1 MSTLLLTALFA
12 CTTKT
17 TVIDDSASG
26 ISDTAADTASSD
38 TSSVD
43 TSPPPECNTD
53 NEECV
58 PDARGCGGE
67 GANMLPGSDCLA
79 CHSDGA
85 GGRERAPVWSAGG
98 TLFNDIYGSRPVS
111 GATVRVTD
119 ASGRVVTMRSS
130 SSGNFYTATR
140 LLAPMRAEVE
150 LADGTVFTMGRE
162 IDEANCNSC
171 HSCDGEAGGKIY
183 AE

>member
-1 MSTLLLTALFA
+1 
-12 CTTKT
+12 
-17 TVIDDSASG
+17 
-26 ISDTAADTASSD
+26 
-38 TSSVD
+38 
-43 TSPPPECNTD
+43 
-53 NEECV
+53 
-58 PDARGCGGE
+58 
-67 GANMLPGSDCLA
+67 MLPGSDCLA

-98 TLFNDIYGSRPVS
+98 TLYNDIYGSRPVS

-130 SSGNFYTATR
+130 SSGNFSTATR

-150 LADGTVFTMGRE
+150 LADGTVFAMGRE